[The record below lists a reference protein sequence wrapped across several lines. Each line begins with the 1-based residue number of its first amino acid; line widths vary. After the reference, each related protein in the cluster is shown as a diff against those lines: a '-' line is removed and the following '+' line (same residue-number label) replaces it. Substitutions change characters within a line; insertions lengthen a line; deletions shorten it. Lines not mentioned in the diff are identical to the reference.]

1 MKSAHLLSIAI
12 LMSVTGAAFADGPFH
27 YPGDMQFV
35 PGDRA
40 KVVADLHRAQRRGE
54 ISVGESDSG
63 EGAQALF
70 KPWPNISR
78 AQIVGELNE
87 AEALGLVS
95 VTGGLPSETAAQEQ
109 AITDAGRRAAEQSKV
124 AAK

>member
-1 MKSAHLLSIAI
+1 MKSARVLSIVI

-27 YPGDMQFV
+27 YPD
-35 PGDRA
+35 DT
-40 KVVADLHRAQRRGE
+40 
-54 ISVGESDSG
+54 
-63 EGAQALF
+63 LF

-78 AQIVGELNE
+78 AQIVGELVE
-87 AEALGLVS
+87 AENLGLIS
-95 VTGGLPSETAAQEQ
+95 VGGGVPSETAAQEQ

>member
-1 MKSAHLLSIAI
+1 MKSARVLSIAI
-12 LMSVTGAAFADGPFH
+12 LMSVTGTAFADGPFH

-40 KVVADLHRAQRRGE
+40 KVLAELHRAERRGQ

-70 KPWPNISR
+70 KPHRNVSR
-78 AQIVGELNE
+78 ARVVGELGE
-87 AEALGLVS
+87 AEDLGLVS
-95 VTGGLPSETAAQEQ
+95 VGGGVPSETAAQER
-109 AITDAGRRAAEQSKV
+109 AITEAGRQ
-124 AAK
+124 AAKQSTAAGK

>member
-1 MKSAHLLSIAI
+1 MKSARLLSIAI
-12 LMSVTGAAFADGPFH
+12 LMSVTGSAFADGPFH

-40 KVVADLHRAQRRGE
+40 KVLAELRRAERRGE

-78 AQIVGELNE
+78 AQVVGELNE
-87 AEALGLVS
+87 AEDLGLVS
-95 VTGGLPSETAAQEQ
+95 VSGGLPSETAAQER
-109 AITDAGRRAAEQSKV
+109 AITEAGRQ
-124 AAK
+124 AAKQSTAAAK